1 MKSSLGPFLKTFW
14 ENGSEEVTVR
24 CYRNQAGSSL
34 IMTFLT
40 VHFWP
45 GGSDVD
51 TNIFDRG
58 HGHKIFEKSQTNN
71 ERPFDRSNLN
81 HKPIL
86 SPRFGTFSLWGIF
99 GHWVRE
105 TSAWCKHE
113 PGPGTNDRIKKPGHG
128 PKNRHGRKLTW
139 KCFISIFLQLPNDL
153 VLQFWYFKS

>member
-113 PGPGTNDRIKKPGHG
+113 PGPGTNDRIKKTRTQTQKP
-128 PKNRHGRKLTW
+128 TW
-139 KCFISIFLQLPNDL
+139 PQTYMKMFHFYIFAITKWFGFAILI
-153 VLQFWYFKS
+153 F

>member
-113 PGPGTNDRIKKPGHG
+113 PGPGTNDRIKKTRTRTQKP
-128 PKNRHGRKLTW
+128 TW
-139 KCFISIFLQLPNDL
+139 PQTYMKMFHFYIFAITKWFGFAILI
-153 VLQFWYFKS
+153 F